1 MGHVQAKSRGVR
13 TLVGLQGRRSPVVQK
28 VKGLLEAGRIGEVL
42 SVNVTAS
49 STNFGAQ
56 DWQELGYLNDS
67 KTGGNMASIHFSHC
81 KKPPSLSHSSGVR
94 FRRLTY
100 RMPDFDAVN
109 QAVGQLESF
118 SSILATKRPTVD
130 LRDKPLS
137 YKPGPNDPPVKIVD
151 TIPRDIHDQ
160 ILIQGRLTSGALL
173 SYHLRGGPEVP
184 GTPGTVWSIYGSTGE
199 IRVTTPSATIHIG
212 GPGQTLQV
220 HDHKSGEVETLDAE
234 DEVEEKYP
242 VTARNVAK
250 LYESFA
256 EEGKEHEYADWD
268 EAVVRHRLLD
278 ELYRREK
285 EGSGLLPAQYLSDN
299 YGNSLEL

>member
-1 MGHVQAKSRGVR
+1 MR
-13 TLVGLQGRRSPVVQK
+13 TLVGLQGRRTPILHK
-28 VKGLLEAGRIGEVL
+28 VKELLEAGRIGEVL
-42 SVNVTAS
+42 SVNVTGS
-49 STNFGAQ
+49 SYNFGGE
-56 DWQELGYLNDS
+56 DWEELAYVNDS
-67 KTGGNMASIHFSHC
+67 KTGGNMATIHFSHC
-81 KKPPSLSHSSGVR
+81 KKKPPSSSFSRSPSVR
-94 FRRLTY
+94 LRRLTF
-100 RMPDFDAVN
+100 RGPDLDVVN

-137 YKPGPNDPPVKIVD
+137 YKPGPNDPPVKIVR

-199 IRVTTPSATIHIG
+199 IRVTTSGGVIHIG
-212 GPGQTLQV
+212 GPGHTLQV
-220 HDHKSGEVETLDAE
+220 HDHKSGEVETLSAE
-234 DEVEEKYP
+234 AGDEWDQKEYP
-242 VTARNVAK
+242 WPARNVAR
-250 LYESFA
+250 LYEAFA
-256 EEGKEHEYADWD
+256 EEGREHEYADWD
-268 EAVVRHRLLD
+268 EAIVRHRVID

-285 EGSGLLPAQYLSDN
+285 EGSGLSPAQYTSDN